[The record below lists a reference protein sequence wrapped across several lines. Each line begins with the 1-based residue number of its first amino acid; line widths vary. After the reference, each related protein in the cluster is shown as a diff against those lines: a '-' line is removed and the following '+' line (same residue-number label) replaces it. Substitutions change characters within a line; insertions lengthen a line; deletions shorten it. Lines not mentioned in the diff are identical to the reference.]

1 MKKLEKILAENMRRF
16 GTKNLSEASMN
27 ADSDQPTNSPI
38 YRLYNSLVNDL
49 GFKLESGTLQGSGD
63 HRGITNVKYVKYIA
77 RPKPNARNYSPLKL
91 TFNATI
97 DKDKNTGKSNEFD
110 EIFYTIV
117 ASTKFGGGGMW
128 GWEQPT
134 EVEESSME
142 RTYDGNG
149 IHMTTQ
155 NLKTTIANFVK
166 YKFGKVGFIYK

>member
-1 MKKLEKILAENMRRF
+1 MIKLKKILAENMRRF

-63 HRGITNVKYVKYIA
+63 HRGYTNVKYVKYIA
-77 RPKPNARNYSPLKL
+77 RPKPNPRNYSPLKL

-97 DKDKNTGKSNEFD
+97 DKDRNTGKSDEFD

-117 ASTKFGGGGMW
+117 ASTKSDTGGWIGSIN
-128 GWEQPT
+128 T
-134 EVEESSME
+134 FEERSME